1 MKLKKL
7 HKLTIACDGGAASGK
22 TTGARLISK
31 KYELEFLSSGLLYRF
46 ASYQLLK
53 FNPKNRISFLKKI
66 FKKINLKK
74 LSRINLH
81 TAKISEH
88 TSMIAKEK
96 KIRLILKL
104 TQKQFSRKYD
114 KCAIEG
120 RDISYE
126 ILPKADIKFF
136 FKCGLNTAAKRRFKE
151 LKKTNHKIKLKD
163 VKKAIKIRN
172 YRDKNRK
179 NSPLI
184 QPKDGIIV
192 HSDKHKN
199 IAGMIKFM
207 SNIINKKIK
216 EKYGS

>member
-1 MKLKKL
+1 MK
-7 HKLTIACDGGAASGK
+7 T
-22 TTGARLISK
+22 
-31 KYELEFLSSGLLYRF
+31 F
-46 ASYQLLK
+46 
-53 FNPKNRISFLKKI
+53 
-66 FKKINLKK
+66 
-74 LSRINLH
+74 
-81 TAKISEH
+81 
-88 TSMIAKEK
+88 
-96 KIRLILKL
+96 
-104 TQKQFSRKYD
+104 
-114 KCAIEG
+114 
-120 RDISYE
+120 
-126 ILPKADIKFF
+126 
-136 FKCGLNTAAKRRFKE
+136 
-151 LKKTNHKIKLKD
+151 KLKD